1 MGDVRRKKGPASGG
15 TNWSFL
21 QILNWGVIPQLLG
34 CSVYGAKSGGNST
47 AFSHAVSPSKID
59 TKTLHGQ
66 LSCGCKKTIAQS
78 KFLVQ

>member
-47 AFSHAVSPSKID
+47 AFSHAVPPPEID
-59 TKTLHGQ
+59 
-66 LSCGCKKTIAQS
+66 KKTCTDS
-78 KFLVQ
+78 YLVAVNLQYPKVTH

>member
-47 AFSHAVSPSKID
+47 AFSHAVSP
-59 TKTLHGQ
+59 TKVHTRTCTDSYLVAV
-66 LSCGCKKTIAQS
+66 KK
-78 KFLVQ
+78 L